1 MKRFFLLLAA
11 LLCLT
16 LAQAQKKQMAR
27 VNYIMEQ
34 MHFDRTTASKVR
46 PTVQAF
52 VEALHTN
59 KDKHDAVQDKYLAAE
74 ESGKLTD
81 AQAEELMQSKFRK
94 DAGELDIRRQYYAR
108 FKALVGAAKARRI
121 IALSNDKLSKGGSSK
136 DKE

>member
-34 MHFDRTTASKVR
+34 MHFDRATASKVR

-81 AQAEELMQSKFRK
+81 AQAEELMQSKFKK
-94 DAGELDIRRQYYAR
+94 DAGELDIRRQYYTR
-108 FKALVGAAKARRI
+108 FKSLVGAVKARRI
-121 IALSNDKLSKGGSSK
+121 IALSNDKLSKSGSST

>member
-16 LAQAQKKQMAR
+16 LAHAQKKQLAR

-34 MHFDRTTASKVR
+34 MHFDRATASKVR
-46 PTVQAF
+46 PTVTAF

-81 AQAEELMQSKFRK
+81 AQAEELMQSKFKK

-121 IALSNDKLSKGGSSK
+121 LALSNDKLSKGGSSK

>member
-81 AQAEELMQSKFRK
+81 AQAEELMQSKFKK

-121 IALSNDKLSKGGSSK
+121 LALSNDKLSKGGSSK

>member
-34 MHFDRTTASKVR
+34 MHFDRATASKVR

-121 IALSNDKLSKGGSSK
+121 IALSNDKLSKGSSSK

>member
-16 LAQAQKKQMAR
+16 LAHAQKKQMAR

-34 MHFDRTTASKVR
+34 MHFDR
-46 PTVQAF
+46 
-52 VEALHTN
+52 
-59 KDKHDAVQDKYLAAE
+59 
-74 ESGKLTD
+74 SGKLTD

>member
-1 MKRFFLLLAA
+1 MKRFFFFFSA

-16 LAQAQKKQMAR
+16 LAHAQKKQMAR

-81 AQAEELMQSKFRK
+81 AQAEELMQSKFKK

>member
-16 LAQAQKKQMAR
+16 LAHAQKKQMAR

-34 MHFDRTTASKVR
+34 MHFDRATASKVR

>member
-16 LAQAQKKQMAR
+16 LAQAQRKQMAR

-34 MHFDRTTASKVR
+34 MHFDRATASKVR

-81 AQAEELMQSKFRK
+81 AQAEELMQSKFKK

-121 IALSNDKLSKGGSSK
+121 LALSNDKLSKGGSSK

>member
-1 MKRFFLLLAA
+1 
-11 LLCLT
+11 
-16 LAQAQKKQMAR
+16 MAR

-34 MHFDRTTASKVR
+34 MHFDRATASKVR

-81 AQAEELMQSKFRK
+81 AQAEELMQSKFKK

>member
-16 LAQAQKKQMAR
+16 LAQAQRKQMAR

-34 MHFDRTTASKVR
+34 MHFDRATASKVR

-81 AQAEELMQSKFRK
+81 AQAEELMQSKFKK
-94 DAGELDIRRQYYAR
+94 DAGELDIRRQYYTR

-121 IALSNDKLSKGGSSK
+121 LALSNDKLSKGGSSK

>member
-16 LAQAQKKQMAR
+16 LAQAQRKQMAR

-94 DAGELDIRRQYYAR
+94 DAGELDIRRQYYTR

-121 IALSNDKLSKGGSSK
+121 LALSNDKLSKGGSSK

>member
-16 LAQAQKKQMAR
+16 LAQAQRKQMAR

-34 MHFDRTTASKVR
+34 MHFDRATASKVR

-94 DAGELDIRRQYYAR
+94 DAGELDIRRQYYTR

>member
-1 MKRFFLLLAA
+1 
-11 LLCLT
+11 
-16 LAQAQKKQMAR
+16 MAR

-34 MHFDRTTASKVR
+34 MHFDRATASKVR

-94 DAGELDIRRQYYAR
+94 DAGELDIRRQYYTR

>member
-1 MKRFFLLLAA
+1 MKRYFLLLAA

-16 LAQAQKKQMAR
+16 LAQAQRKQMAR

-34 MHFDRTTASKVR
+34 MHFDRATASKVR

-94 DAGELDIRRQYYAR
+94 DAGELDIRRQYYTR

-121 IALSNDKLSKGGSSK
+121 LALSNDKLSKGGSSK

>member
-34 MHFDRTTASKVR
+34 MHFDRATASKVR

-74 ESGKLTD
+74 ESGKLSD
-81 AQAEELMQSKFRK
+81 AQAEELMQSKFKK

-121 IALSNDKLSKGGSSK
+121 LALSNDKLSKGGSSK

>member
-1 MKRFFLLLAA
+1 MKRYFLLLAA

-34 MHFDRTTASKVR
+34 MHFDRATASKVR

-108 FKALVGAAKARRI
+108 FKALVGAAKPRRI

>member
-1 MKRFFLLLAA
+1 MKRYFLLLAA

-81 AQAEELMQSKFRK
+81 AQAEELMQSKFKK

-108 FKALVGAAKARRI
+108 FKALVGAVKARRI
-121 IALSNDKLSKGGSSK
+121 LALSNDKLSKGGSSK